1 MSSSVTDIIL
11 PVWNRPGETREC
23 LAALVKHSADARLIL
38 MDLCSEF
45 ETEQLL
51 HEFAEYL
58 GERAVLVRSERMR
71 GLIDTIN
78 KGLSMASAPLMVAL
92 RSSCRVTPGWLDPLL
107 ETSRDQRAGVL
118 VPSLAPIA
126 GDMGGGQQA
135 SGNTCREA
143 RRGSFT
149 AMGITRSLYER
160 IGGFDNG
167 LDGAVWCLADYS
179 RRAER
184 AGFQTLRVD
193 GPPVLYREEPVY
205 GAIERRKR
213 ILMESETLFR
223 ARWGEDHAYCLS
235 ISRKAP
241 EGALTR
247 LFDVILAGARRG
259 NRFCVLAPFGVYR
272 RLAGRGLHRLH
283 ENIEVERLSCF
294 FPSRSMRA
302 AFRRYRDRCPDMKLL
317 NGLEGLLDLD
327 GDQARAVSFAEME
340 NLFTTAE
347 V

>member
-1 MSSSVTDIIL
+1 MSSSVADIIL

-38 MDLCSEF
+38 MDLCSES

-78 KGLSMASAPLMVAL
+78 KGLSMASAPLMVVL
-92 RSSCRVTPGWLDPLL
+92 RSSCRVAPGWLEPLL
-107 ETSRDQRAGVL
+107 ETSRGQRAGVL
-118 VPSLAPIA
+118 VPSLAPLA
-126 GDMGGGQQA
+126 GDVTGQQV
-135 SGNTCREA
+135 SGYTCREA
-143 RRGSFT
+143 RRGNFI
-149 AMGITRSLYER
+149 AMGITRSLYEG

-167 LDGAVWCLADYS
+167 LDGDVWCLADYS

-184 AGFQTLRVD
+184 AGFRTLRVD

-213 ILMESETLFR
+213 IIRESESLFR
-223 ARWGEDHAYCLS
+223 ARWGEDYVYCLS
-235 ISRKAP
+235 ISPKAQ

-247 LFDVILAGARRG
+247 LFEVILAGARRG
-259 NRFCVLAPFGVYR
+259 NRFFVLTPFGVYR

-283 ENIEVERLSCF
+283 ENIEVEWLSCL

-302 AFRRYRDRCPDMKLL
+302 ALRRCRDRCQDMKLL
-317 NGLEGLLDLD
+317 NGLDGLLDLD
-327 GDQARAVSFAEME
+327 GDQAQSVSFAEME